1 MNTNQT
7 IKDIIA
13 GIDVLLDAGEDAK
26 AEEALQ
32 NAIASYT
39 AAEPDNLVGQSVL
52 LNELGGF
59 YRNRGIF
66 DKGEAAYGKAK
77 SLLEQ
82 IRGAVYQVK
91 GPVPDSGCCTC
102 GVPGSESCFPKD
114 TGGETQCHTEVIF
127 TSQSMTAN
135 YATTLNNLAG
145 LYRMSGQ
152 LQKALD
158 TFDKAICVYEN
169 CTEPVAPDTRASA
182 YSNKGLVYLD
192 MKQPKQART
201 MFQMAREILEEGGD
215 YPFALGTTLSN
226 LGFAAVIEKKCSE
239 AIAFFRAAKV
249 LFDTAGNGEMA
260 QNCAECLSQLGAE
273 P

>member
-39 AAEPDNLVGQSVL
+39 AGEPDNLVGQSVL

-114 TGGETQCHTEVIF
+114 T
-127 TSQSMTAN
+127 
-135 YATTLNNLAG
+135 AG
-145 LYRMSGQ
+145 KPS
-152 LQKALD
+152 
-158 TFDKAICVYEN
+158 AIQRSYL
-169 CTEPVAPDTRASA
+169 PARA
-182 YSNKGLVYLD
+182 
-192 MKQPKQART
+192 
-201 MFQMAREILEEGGD
+201 
-215 YPFALGTTLSN
+215 
-226 LGFAAVIEKKCSE
+226 
-239 AIAFFRAAKV
+239 
-249 LFDTAGNGEMA
+249 
-260 QNCAECLSQLGAE
+260 
-273 P
+273 